1 MIKVVRFFR
10 LSMFKIHAKALL
22 LCLMKWFFYIVL
34 DYELQRFLSTVTHQP
49 NSVQYLICKIIWCLY
64 TDNRKIENG
73 SYRHLVSGNC
83 SQHCSGNV
91 ESCFN
96 EYIYIY
102 IYIYTYIYKSG
113 SRTEHWGAPNRIS
126 DQLSKKKLSK
136 LVITLHFVC

>member
-102 IYIYTYIYKSG
+102 IYIYIYTHTYIKADLGQSIEALLIESQTNY
-113 SRTEHWGAPNRIS
+113 
-126 DQLSKKKLSK
+126 QKKN
-136 LVITLHFVC
+136 